1 MKFTVSFL
9 ILISSISGCN
19 NSKPK
24 KVLSEKEKQVQ
35 WVKEELSDFSE
46 KIVLLSTIKRISYD
60 SLYQIFTDYHIIV
73 DYASSDS
80 LKFCSEKAINYIS
93 GKYHISKRRVASLV
107 FSFKYEMLSKEEI
120 VDDELEK
127 LEEEQQD
134 PPEDPY

>member
-9 ILISSISGCN
+9 IFISIISGCN

-24 KVLSEKEKQVQ
+24 HILSEKEKQVQ
-35 WVKEELSDFSE
+35 WVKEELLDFSE

-60 SLYQIFTDYHIIV
+60 SLYQILTDYHIMV

-80 LKFCSEKAINYIS
+80 LKFYSKKAISYISEK
-93 GKYHISKRRVASLV
+93 YHVSKRRVASLI

-120 VDDELEK
+120 VDEGLEK
-127 LEEEQQD
+127 LEEEQQE